1 MAALRY
7 GKVTYKDAPVGTL
20 RETPGGGTVFAYDE
34 GVTTPIAC
42 ALPVAEREHV
52 TSFGLHP
59 FFAHLAPEG
68 WLRDRQTAFADV
80 DKNDDFGILLAFGAD
95 CIGAVGVV
103 DPGDSHRRVGLKPAR
118 DPLDAA
124 AVEVERTI
132 SGVQA
137 KVLCTANGTGG
148 FRPAHAGEPAP
159 YIAKYPQPPLT
170 DMVANEATTLELC
183 RILLGVPEVAAA
195 ELAVVD
201 GIDGLALVVERF
213 DRTGPDRRDKLRCEE
228 FAQVIAQPPGL
239 DLRGKYDVGY
249 DALGRALAFSSA
261 RLLDARRL
269 FKRLAAYVLVG
280 NVDCHLKNFSLV
292 ETAEGLRLSPAYDIL
307 NGYIYGDAGYTTRF
321 GLTLDGE
328 RRHWHEHD
336 RALLLAIASAI
347 GLARKAAEGVLKELA
362 GRKAAFDRR
371 LEQGLRLKE
380 ERAWAYRTAA
390 REAWERIHG

>member
-7 GKVTYKDAPVGTL
+7 GQVTYKDAPVGTL
-20 RETPGGGTVFAYDE
+20 RETPGGGTVFAYDD

-42 ALPVAEREHV
+42 ALPVAQRHV
-52 TSFGLHP
+52 TPFGLHP

-95 CIGAVGVV
+95 CIGAVGIV
-103 DPGDSHRRVGLKPAR
+103 DPADSHRRVSLTAAR

-124 AVEVERTI
+124 AVNVERTI

-137 KVLCTANGTGG
+137 KVLCAANGHGG
-148 FRPAHAGEPAP
+148 YRPAGAGEPAP
-159 YIAKYPQPPLT
+159 FIAKYPQPPLT
-170 DMVANEATTLELC
+170 DMAANEATTLELC
-183 RILLGVPEVAAA
+183 RILLGLPEVVVGDLAA
-195 ELAVVD
+195 VD

-213 DRTGPDRRDKLRCEE
+213 DRTGPGHREKLRCEE

-249 DALGRALAFSSA
+249 DALGRALAFSA
-261 RLLDARRL
+261 GRLLDARRL

-292 ETAEGLRLSPAYDIL
+292 ETSEGLRLSPAYDIL

-321 GLTLDGE
+321 GLTINGE
-328 RRHWHEHD
+328 RRHWQDYD
-336 RALLLAIASAI
+336 RALLLAIASEI
-347 GLARKAAEGVLKELA
+347 GLPRKAAEGVLKELF
-362 GRKAAFDRR
+362 GRKAAFDGR
-371 LEQGLRLKE
+371 LEQGLRLGE
-380 ERAWAYRTAA
+380 ERAWAYRNAA

>member
-34 GVTTPIAC
+34 GVSTPIAC
-42 ALPVAEREHV
+42 ALPVAQREHV
-52 TSFGLHP
+52 TLFGLHP

-95 CIGAVGVV
+95 CIGAVGIA
-103 DPGDSHRRVGLKPAR
+103 DPADSHRRVSLTEVR

-124 AVEVERTI
+124 AVNVERTI

-137 KVLCTANGTGG
+137 KVLCAPNGQGG
-148 FRPAHAGEPAP
+148 YRPAGIGEPAP
-159 YIAKYPQPPLT
+159 FIAKYPQQPLT
-170 DMVANEATTLELC
+170 DMAANEATTLELC
-183 RILLGVPEVAAA
+183 RILLGLPEVVVGDLAA
-195 ELAVVD
+195 VD

-213 DRTGPDRRDKLRCEE
+213 DRAGPQRHDKLRCEE

-239 DLRGKYDVGY
+239 DHRGKYEVGY

-280 NVDCHLKNFSLV
+280 NVDCHLKNFALV
-292 ETAEGLRLSPAYDIL
+292 ETAEGLRLAPAYDIL

-321 GLTLDGE
+321 GLTLDGQ
-328 RRHWHEHD
+328 RRQWQAYD
-336 RALLLAIASAI
+336 RALLLAIAGEL
-347 GLARKAAEGVLKELA
+347 GLARRAAEGVLKELA
-362 GRKAAFDRR
+362 GRRAAFDKR
-371 LEQGLRLKE
+371 LERGLRLNE
-380 ERAWAYRTAA
+380 ERSWAYRNAA
-390 REAWERIHG
+390 REAWERLHG